1 MKEHFT
7 EAFILDIQEKGEFDS
22 LITLYTRD
30 FGKITAKAKSI
41 KKIIF
46 FKKNHCFICQK
57 GALKAPKD
65 ELILIINGY

>member
-46 FKKNHCFICQK
+46 FKKRSLVYLPK
-57 GALKAPKD
+57 GRFKSA
-65 ELILIINGY
+65 EG